1 MDVKMIADRFK
12 EAGVRLGGDDTWKV
26 QGKPVIKHSALERLA
41 AGCSISFDAPQVL
54 RSEADECVIVVTGRM
69 GDKVEWS
76 IGEARIGLNYRVSGN
91 QAGYPYA
98 MAEKRAKD
106 RVIIKLVGLHGVY
119 SSEESDDFRDA
130 PKDDARPATA
140 APPRVTS
147 GQQQETPFDDGESA
161 HGNSPGTIAATL
173 CKALQGARTPEEL
186 AQWKTDN
193 REAVL
198 ALPKHYKADVVAA
211 FDMHMERLETEA
223 GREAVRMKGKMMSDR
238 KTTIACG
245 TAHECSCEQLAVAVE
260 ADLTKEASDDHSNP

>member
-1 MDVKMIADRFK
+1 MDVQMIANRFK
-12 EAGVRLGGDDTWKV
+12 EAGVRIGGDDTWKV

-69 GDKVEWS
+69 GDKAEWS

-130 PKDDARPATA
+130 PKDDARPAAAA
-140 APPRVTS
+140 APTPRVTS
-147 GQQQETPFDDGESA
+147 GQQQDTPFDGGEGE
-161 HGNSPGTIAATL
+161 HGKSPGTIAETL
-173 CKALQGARTPEEL
+173 CQALALARTPEEL
-186 AQWKTDN
+186 MRWKEDN
-193 REAVL
+193 RPAVT
-198 ALPKHYKADVVAA
+198 ALPKQFKAKVVNV

-223 GREAVRMKGKMMSDR
+223 GRDAAE
-238 KTTIACG
+238 
-245 TAHECSCEQLAVAVE
+245 
-260 ADLTKEASDDHSNP
+260 

>member
-54 RSEADECVIVVTGRM
+54 RSESDECVIVVTGRM

-119 SSEESDDFRDA
+119 SSEESDDFRDV
-130 PKDDARPATA
+130 PKDDARPAPAA

-147 GQQQETPFDDGESA
+147 GPQQDTPFDDGEGT
-161 HGNSPGTIAATL
+161 HGKSPSTIAETL
-173 CKALQGARTPEEL
+173 CQALALARTPQEL
-186 AQWKTDN
+186 MQWKEDN
-193 REAVL
+193 RPAVT
-198 ALPKHYKADVVAA
+198 ALPKQFKAKVVNV

-223 GREAVRMKGKMMSDR
+223 GREA
-238 KTTIACG
+238 A
-245 TAHECSCEQLAVAVE
+245 E
-260 ADLTKEASDDHSNP
+260 